1 MVGISGEKVAADL
14 LKRRKSAMI
23 PRTGEFGMPKKE
35 SAASGANWIGA
46 SIVAAALFAALII
59 FTGNLALAAAGAVAG
74 LVAGFLIFKRKPD
87 ADISLVSSGITP
99 EMVAEALKE
108 GRAQVA
114 DLRSI
119 GLRVANPLVQ
129 FKVKQIADVADKILD
144 DIKQDPA
151 DLKAAR
157 PFLNYYLDSTV
168 KILERYAEISSK
180 KVIDK
185 DVAQSLKRVED
196 LLDAIR
202 LSFHKQLAK
211 LQENDMLDLDTEMSV
226 LERTMKLDGGDFMST
241 DGDKQDKAAP
251 LA

>member
-1 MVGISGEKVAADL
+1 MIS
-14 LKRRKSAMI
+14 
-23 PRTGEFGMPKKE
+23 RTGEDGMPKKE
-35 SAASGANWIGA
+35 SAASGTNWIGA
-46 SIVAAALFAALII
+46 SIIAASLFAALVI

-74 LVAGFLIFKRKPD
+74 LVAGFLIFKPRPES
-87 ADISLVSSGITP
+87 DIRLVSSGISP
-99 EMVAEALKE
+99 EMVVEALKE
-108 GRAQVA
+108 GRSMVLN
-114 DLRSI
+114 LRSI
-119 GLRVANPLVQ
+119 GSRVSNPLVQ
-129 FKVKQIADVADKILD
+129 FKVKQIADVADKILE

-185 DVAQSLKRVED
+185 DVALSLKRVED

-226 LERTMKLDGGDFMST
+226 LERTIQLDGGDFLRKT
-241 DGDKQDKAAP
+241 DDDKKDKAVPMA
-251 LA
+251 

>member
-1 MVGISGEKVAADL
+1 
-14 LKRRKSAMI
+14 
-23 PRTGEFGMPKKE
+23 MPKKE

-46 SIVAAALFAALII
+46 SIVAAALFAALIV

-74 LVAGFLIFKRKPD
+74 LVAGFLIFKPKAE
-87 ADISLVSSGITP
+87 ADIRLVSSGITP

-108 GRAQVA
+108 GRIQVA
-114 DLRSI
+114 NLRAI
-119 GLRVANPLVQ
+119 GSRVANPLVQ

-180 KVIDK
+180 KVIDRE
-185 DVAQSLKRVED
+185 VAQSLKRVED

-226 LERTMKLDGGDFMST
+226 LERTIKLDGGDYLAK
-241 DGDKQDKAAP
+241 DDDKKDKAVP

>member
-1 MVGISGEKVAADL
+1 
-14 LKRRKSAMI
+14 
-23 PRTGEFGMPKKE
+23 MPKKE

-46 SIVAAALFAALII
+46 SIIAAALFAALVV

-74 LVAGFLIFKRKPD
+74 LVAGFLIFKKKPE
-87 ADISLVSSGITP
+87 ADIRLVSSGITP

-108 GRAQVA
+108 GRSRVS
-114 DLRSI
+114 DLRDI
-119 GLRVANPLVQ
+119 GSRVTNPLVQ

-144 DIKQDPA
+144 DIRQDPA

-180 KVIDK
+180 KVIDRE
-185 DVAQSLKRVED
+185 VALSLKRVED

-226 LERTMKLDGGDFMST
+226 LERTIKLDGGDLPPAN
-241 DGDKQDKAAP
+241 DQKDKAVP